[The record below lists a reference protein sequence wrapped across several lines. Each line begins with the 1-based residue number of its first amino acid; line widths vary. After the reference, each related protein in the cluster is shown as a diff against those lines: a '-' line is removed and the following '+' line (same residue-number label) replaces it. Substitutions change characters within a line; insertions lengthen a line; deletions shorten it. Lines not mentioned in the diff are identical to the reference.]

1 MRLVFIGCVDFSASC
16 LEVLLDLDANVV
28 GVCTR
33 ASSASNSDHKD
44 LTPIA
49 TAHGVPVLDSPD
61 INAQC
66 SVQWIKEKSP
76 DVIFCLGWS
85 NLLKEEILGIA
96 PMGVIGFHPAALPQN
111 RGRHP
116 LIWALALGLDATA
129 STFFFMDH
137 GADSGDI
144 LSQEKVCISRDD
156 DASSLYRKIKLVAAD
171 QIRKFLPL
179 LVSGDYLV
187 EPQNHKYANY
197 WRKRGVSDGAIDW
210 RMSASV
216 IYNLVRALTVP
227 YIGAHFQNEG
237 VKIKVWKCRVI
248 EDLQNNIEPGRV
260 VGWGDVGPII
270 KCGEG
275 AVELIS
281 FDESFEACV
290 GSFL

>member
-1 MRLVFIGCVDFSASC
+1 MDFSARC
-16 LEVLLDLDANVV
+16 LEVLLDLEANVV

-49 TAHGVPVLDSPD
+49 TAHGVPVLDARD
-61 INAQC
+61 INSQR
-66 SVQWIKEKSP
+66 SVQWIREKSP

-96 PMGVIGFHPAALPQN
+96 PLGVVGFHPAALPQN

-144 LSQEKVCISRDD
+144 LSQQEIGISSDD
-156 DASSLYRKIKLVAAD
+156 DAASLYGKIKLVAAE
-171 QIRKFLPL
+171 QIKEFLPL

-187 EPQNHKYANY
+187 ERQDHECANY
-197 WRKRGVSDGAIDW
+197 WRKRGMSDGAIDW
-210 RMSASV
+210 RMSASA

-237 VKIKVWKCRVI
+237 VNIKVWKCRVI
-248 EDLQNNIEPGRV
+248 ENLQNNIEPGRV
-260 VGWGDVGPII
+260 IGFGDVGPII

-281 FDESFEACV
+281 FDKRFEACL
-290 GSFL
+290 GGFL